1 MARYRIVQNQAG
13 MYGTWLVP
21 EGSDRVF
28 PVSQDALDDAGLLSP
43 DRDGQ
48 TLDLSCESGDL
59 DEVLMTI
66 RAPALDPLFAGTRS
80 LP

>member
-13 MYGTWLVP
+13 MEGTWLVA
-21 EGSDRVF
+21 EGSDRAF
-28 PVSQDALDDAGLLSP
+28 PVSQEALDVTGLLSR

-59 DEVLMTI
+59 DDVLMTI
-66 RAPALDPLFAGTRS
+66 RAPALDPLFVSTR
-80 LP
+80 